1 MDIEF
6 ALQRLPQTLVVV
18 SGNGVADEQVPQ
30 QFGVIVSGLV
40 TDRNNVNLFGDNHI
54 ALFGLRHVG
63 ATTGSP
69 LSGSIEDARIYGQA
83 LTAQQLAALEPN
95 QAGELEPLAWWVMVP
110 VPINT

>member
-54 ALFGLRHVG
+54 ALFFSDYGRSIHEWLAVMMVNDVKEQCVGL
-63 ATTGSP
+63 P
-69 LSGSIEDARIYGQA
+69 PFLSDTS
-83 LTAQQLAALEPN
+83 
-95 QAGELEPLAWWVMVP
+95 
-110 VPINT
+110 